1 MQGSNPLT
9 AGQMAL
15 LRYIHGYQLAN
26 GGISPT
32 LQECATATGVSK
44 TLIFDRLRALECKG
58 VIKRLPFRNRGI
70 DMLMPSIPTIER
82 CPALC
87 GAHRAVA
94 GRVMPGTVSLAEH
107 YRAHQEAFELVLRL
121 GCTPKDAERKLRA
134 ESALGI
140 GCAALPRQS
149 QSNQKTWCRWRWGRT
164 EPAEFCGLVGALD
177 DED

>member
-70 DMLMPSIPTIER
+70 DMLIKPSIPTINGA
-82 CPALC
+82 PLYAVPIALS
-87 GAHRAVA
+87 RDV
-94 GRVMPGTVSLAEH
+94 
-107 YRAHQEAFELVLRL
+107 
-121 GCTPKDAERKLRA
+121 
-134 ESALGI
+134 
-140 GCAALPRQS
+140 
-149 QSNQKTWCRWRWGRT
+149 
-164 EPAEFCGLVGALD
+164 
-177 DED
+177 